1 MSEPEKQQTKT
12 QNMKSRIEILTDII
26 IDNLGMEAGAVTPEA
41 SFTEDLGADSLDVV
55 ELVMAVEEE
64 WDISVDDDDA
74 EKVRCVQD
82 ALDLITKYA
91 GPEEAAGQRKNAE

>member
-1 MSEPEKQQTKT
+1 
-12 QNMKSRIEILTDII
+12 MKSRIEILTDII

-41 SFTEDLGADSLDVV
+41 RFTEDLGADSLDVV

>member
-41 SFTEDLGADSLDVV
+41 RFTEDLGADSLDVV